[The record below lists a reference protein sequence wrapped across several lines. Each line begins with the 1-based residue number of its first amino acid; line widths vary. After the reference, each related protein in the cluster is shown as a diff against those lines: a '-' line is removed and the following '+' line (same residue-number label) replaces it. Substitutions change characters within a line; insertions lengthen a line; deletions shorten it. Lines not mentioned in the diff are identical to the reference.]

1 MRRNINFVAKCYQKQ
16 FSGNT
21 YFQLFFLCAQTQ
33 TLTKPSFRAGNMYS
47 ALSSMILSSL
57 LGTDSTI
64 FCTFNESSSHM
75 MPGVFLSQP
84 VAENKHG
91 G

>member
-1 MRRNINFVAKCYQKQ
+1 
-16 FSGNT
+16 
-21 YFQLFFLCAQTQ
+21 
-33 TLTKPSFRAGNMYS
+33 MYS
-47 ALSSMILSSL
+47 ALSSIIFSSP
-57 LGTDSTI
+57 LGKDCTI
-64 FCTFNESSSHM
+64 FSKFNESSSHM